1 MASKYDQY
9 LSGDT
14 GKGATDRARAL
25 TDKYSSILAQPDRD
39 RAQVNMLDEPQP
51 DVAARAR
58 RYETELG
65 VPAPV
70 AAADIKGFDAQARQ
84 RKVASAI
91 DANPSLAGIMANP
104 FKAMGLYDD
113 LDQMM
118 KLATAAKTVPARNVR
133 ERIGTFFGQGVM
145 GLYAGLSRFS
155 AAQGAALDALTPDF
169 LETDVGE
176 AFKARQG
183 QWANATTRASEDYA
197 ARPVAGET
205 TWETVK
211 SNPTPGNVAKYML
224 ESTIRSVPGT
234 VTAVAAAPLFI
245 ASASGSIGQQ
255 RAQNNGRDEADLGDV
270 LIASPFA
277 AGSAAMERLGIER
290 IFGAEGANFALR
302 IAKAGGGEAATEFVQ
317 GGIEYAGGTLGT
329 DKGFDPATALDQAVA
344 GAVAGFGMG
353 AGLRSTVE
361 AAEGTRKALNG
372 FRDGQTIETIMGS
385 AEKHASRTRDPET
398 FREFVAAQTEDTP
411 AENVYVPVEAVET
424 LLQSGNL
431 TEDEQAV
438 FGRLSDQI
446 AEARQTGGDIVIP
459 MADAATLLAGTKAW
473 EALKD
478 DARIDAGGLSP
489 REAREQSA
497 QIEATLEQRGAEI
510 IGAASDEIADQ
521 DPAVQVYSE
530 TRQQLI
536 DAGFT
541 PDAANKQAAIFA
553 ANREAWGK
561 RLGMTA
567 TEYHAA
573 NPVEFRRELAG
584 IASADNA
591 MLDQRPGL
599 FDEILAAAKTR
610 KALAADLASA
620 GRPVR
625 MSKADGRYALA
636 SEDVSA
642 PGGYRL
648 TRFDENGPVGHTEH
662 ATLQEA
668 IDEGLKDKF
677 APLNQAPNSP
687 PGWAYAQMPAPIDE
701 PPLSDLPASSPGPF
715 APARYAARRY
725 MREVR
730 RLFIAPRE
738 FAKVDKARA
747 KRIAAAYDEMQHA
760 PNDPEVRAAYDAM
773 VVETLAQWETIKATG
788 LKVEFAPPADPYDG
802 NPWGAVRDVRDNNHL
817 YVFSTE
823 EGYGQ
828 AGITEADEAENPM
841 LAVVP
846 GENWYGKSVRVNDIF
861 RAVHDY
867 FGHIKE
873 GVGFRARGEENA
885 WRMHSAMYSPLARRA
900 MTTETRGQ
908 NSWLNYGPNGEAN
921 QTASVEDTIFAE
933 QKIGLLPLWVSEEG
947 VSDLAGQPMSL
958 ESEDTIV
965 ALTQSVDRALRINA
979 PVADVRIAKDGSLLI
994 VADFEPN
1001 PAHNAKLTKLM
1012 RDSAIEKVRA
1022 NSAAVLGD
1030 TPFRVVLPGDK
1041 ALAGSTPSALEAP
1054 PVGADGKIALQHFS
1068 SRDDLTVLDPTHWG
1082 TNANFLPPAERAQIG
1097 TAPPRT
1103 YFGIATNQPGG
1114 YVKEFGEGAAEYTA
1128 RIDASALYDAAGNP
1142 DGFTG
1147 SSIERDRA
1155 VIEAGYL
1162 GYWKKDPSLGLVAVV
1177 FTPTEVEAVRG
1188 DRTFYQLTSDR
1199 SVYWHGSP
1207 SGDLRGGVSGLHL
1220 GTREAARQALEARI
1234 GIPAEGEWD
1243 GSREY
1248 GKTKLAG
1255 RKTQARLKAEGR
1267 NVGTGQNAG
1276 APDEDYFP
1284 PVQKYADGSDMPMS
1298 VKPDIRPFRLN
1309 AEMSN
1314 TRSAPHEDFKA
1325 NGYMKANIKKGKAKR
1340 GFYYANVGEDA
1351 GSISVVVPNGD
1362 FVIPAEDV
1370 EGEFPLFQTTG
1381 KPRGQIQFTADGRSV
1396 ITLFEDADLSTLL
1409 HETGHLFFEELKRN
1423 ALTPNAPADV
1433 VADWNAIKKWL
1444 KENGQPVVRNQ
1455 ITREGHE
1462 LMARGFERYLMEGKA
1477 PSRDLA
1483 GAFATFR
1490 SWLVR
1495 IYQVVQSLRSPITP
1509 EVRAVFDRM
1518 LATQQAI
1525 DEYAGQQNQVE
1536 IDEKSATAMGMTG
1549 AEFVA
1554 YRESV
1559 IGAKREAYDTLLKK
1573 TMHAIRVRE
1582 TKRYKDAAKGVREDV
1597 TASVYAEPRFI
1608 ALRLLRTG
1616 RWLNDENRP
1625 AQKMTLDREWLIER
1639 FGATAIEQLPKG
1651 PMIVKTNGDDAD
1663 TIAEQVGFG
1672 SGEAMVRALF
1682 EIETEQQAL
1691 RLAGDKR
1698 QVMDKL
1704 IDDQVEAIMAQRTE
1718 GDALTDGSLEEE
1730 AIAALNG
1737 EQQGAVLSTELRY
1750 LARRT
1755 RASPTPYRMA
1765 REWAA
1770 RKIRAGRVNDVA
1782 SRAAMQRY
1790 SRASAKAAKLAEEAI
1805 IAGDYDE
1812 AFRQK
1817 QAQMLNHALL
1827 AEAKAA
1833 GDEIDVIVKRM
1844 NRLASR
1850 ATMASVDQ
1858 DYMDRI
1864 HDLLEKYDFRPKS
1877 QRWLNEVESFARW
1890 AAKQAESGYEVLVP
1904 ERLLGDGQHYS
1915 RISVD
1920 TLFGLRDA
1928 VGSLLKLGKLK
1939 QSIIDAQKER
1949 AFSALIDEIEANIAA
1964 LPGRKQT
1971 TEINDKDR
1979 MIASAVA
1986 PLIKIE
1992 TLADD
1997 MDLGNPNGPM
2007 NRLLVQRAT
2016 QAENRREELRDR
2028 VTKRIAQAYL
2038 GMDPKARKRLEEKV
2052 TIPEWLHKG
2061 GALDERNGQP
2071 VSMTRMEL
2079 LSIALNTGNQGNL
2092 EKLARGEGWPVA
2104 AIQTALRRELSKS
2117 DWDFVQDVWDA
2128 VDSLWP
2134 DIAAAE
2140 RNLSGVV
2147 PEKVMP
2153 LEVDTPFG
2161 AYRGGY
2167 YPVVYD
2173 PNRSGTAEKNADNA
2187 ANDLFGMASGV
2198 ATPKGH
2204 TITRT
2209 AAVGPILRSV
2219 EGVLFGHI
2227 EKVVTRIAYAE
2238 YARDVLRVIQNP
2250 KVRNAMDLKLGR
2262 EYRRQIKPWLQR
2274 QISGGQVDP
2283 RGLGWW
2289 EKFSRS
2295 ARTNMS
2301 IVAMGL
2307 RWSTGVAQIA
2317 GLTSSAA
2324 RVGAVP
2330 LANGM
2335 RVMLKNPAAA
2345 SRFVFRRSPEMA
2357 KRNEAMNRE
2366 VAEFFREV
2374 RGKNTILNRARGMAF
2389 WHIGMIDRYVV
2400 SIPTW
2405 LAAHST
2411 AIGEGMT
2418 DAQASAVANK
2428 AVRQSQGSGRE
2439 KDMANWQSPPSEPMR
2454 WLTLFYTYFNVVLN
2468 AQWETGRAA
2477 KRGDWR
2483 KAASLSFWFLVAAP
2497 LADALLSGDLPDP
2510 DDEDETWEGWA
2521 GRNLFFNLWSG
2532 VPVARDLAA
2541 FSERKIM
2548 GEYATLGSTPI
2559 QRIEEV
2565 SVNAYKVAD
2574 KLATEG
2580 ELDDKW
2586 LKTAIET
2593 PGYFMGLPTGQPAAT
2608 AQFLWDYSNGET
2620 DPQGFNQWYWGL
2632 TKGKVPDED

>member
-14 GKGATDRARAL
+14 GMGATDRARAL

-58 RYETELG
+58 RYEAELG

-113 LDQMM
+113 IDEMM

-155 AAQGAALDALTPDF
+155 AAQGEALDAITPDF
-169 LETDVGE
+169 LETDVGD

-183 QWANATTRASEDYA
+183 QWANATTRAAEDYA
-197 ARPVAGET
+197 GRAVAGET

-211 SNPTPGNVAKYML
+211 TNPTPGNVAKYML

-302 IAKAGGGEAATEFVQ
+302 IAKAGGSEAATEFVQ

-329 DKGFDPATALDQAVA
+329 DKGFDPATALDQGVA

-353 AGLRSTVE
+353 AGLRTAVE

-398 FREFVAAQTEDTP
+398 FREFVAAQTDDTP

-424 LLQSGNL
+424 LLQSGGL
-431 TEDEQAV
+431 TDDEQAV

-497 QIEATLEQRGAEI
+497 QIEATLEQRGQEI
-510 IGAASDEIADQ
+510 IGAADDEIAEAE
-521 DPAVQVYSE
+521 PAVRVYSE
-530 TRQQLI
+530 VRQQLV

-553 ANREAWGK
+553 ANREAWGA
-561 RLGMTA
+561 RLGQTA
-567 TEYHAA
+567 AEYHAA

-584 IASADNA
+584 IASTDDA
-591 MLDQRPGL
+591 MLDQ
-599 FDEILAAAKTR
+599 AAAP
-610 KALAADLASA
+610 ALFAAVRHKGKVYKSVADHLSAISQIEDPEERRRAMSDGENRGFVTEKGKFLNRFRAQEYAVANGLLRDDAPAWAATSPDLISENLQRGQSYAQASLPAADGGLTQI
-620 GRPVR
+620 G
-625 MSKADGRYALA
+625 
-636 SEDVSA
+636 DVSA
-642 PGGYRL
+642 RFSPAAVGNLMASDDWAIL
-648 TRFDENGPVGHTEH
+648 T
-662 ATLQEA
+662 
-668 IDEGLKDKF
+668 
-677 APLNQAPNSP
+677 
-687 PGWAYAQMPAPIDE
+687 
-701 PPLSDLPASSPGPF
+701 
-715 APARYAARRY
+715 
-725 MREVR
+725 
-730 RLFIAPRE
+730 
-738 FAKVDKARA
+738 
-747 KRIAAAYDEMQHA
+747 
-760 PNDPEVRAAYDAM
+760 
-773 VVETLAQWETIKATG
+773 
-788 LKVEFAPPADPYDG
+788 
-802 NPWGAVRDVRDNNHL
+802 
-817 YVFSTE
+817 
-823 EGYGQ
+823 
-828 AGITEADEAENPM
+828 AENPM
-841 LAVVP
+841 
-846 GENWYGKSVRVNDIF
+846 GEQADELTN
-861 RAVHDY
+861 
-867 FGHIKE
+867 
-873 GVGFRARGEENA
+873 
-885 WRMHSAMYSPLARRA
+885 RRA
-900 MTTETRGQ
+900 MDALKADLAALGVSFAPAVGKYGQVENSFVVVGITRAQAIALGRKYDQ
-908 NSWLNYGPNGEAN
+908 DSVLTREGLVYQDGSINPATG
-921 QTASVEDTIFAE
+921 SVEAFTDRPDDFFTEVPSTGAKFAVDIDFD
-933 QKIGLLPLWVSEEG
+933 QRIAATSEET
-947 VSDLAGQPMSL
+947 A
-958 ESEDTIV
+958 I

-1001 PAHNAKLTKLM
+1001 PAHNAKLAKLM

-1054 PVGADGKIALQHFS
+1054 PVDADGKITLQHFS

-1082 TNANFLPPAERAQIG
+1082 TNANFLPPTERAQIG

-1188 DRTFYQLTSDR
+1188 PEYRQEA
-1199 SVYWHGSP
+1199 SVG
-1207 SGDLRGGVSGLHL
+1207 
-1220 GTREAARQALEARI
+1220 
-1234 GIPAEGEWD
+1234 
-1243 GSREY
+1243 
-1248 GKTKLAG
+1248 
-1255 RKTQARLKAEGR
+1255 
-1267 NVGTGQNAG
+1267 
-1276 APDEDYFP
+1276 
-1284 PVQKYADGSDMPMS
+1284 
-1298 VKPDIRPFRLN
+1298 
-1309 AEMSN
+1309 
-1314 TRSAPHEDFKA
+1314 
-1325 NGYMKANIKKGKAKR
+1325 
-1340 GFYYANVGEDA
+1340 
-1351 GSISVVVPNGD
+1351 
-1362 FVIPAEDV
+1362 
-1370 EGEFPLFQTTG
+1370 GEFPLFQTTG
-1381 KPRGQIQFTADGRSV
+1381 KPRGQIQFTTDGRSV

-1423 ALTPNAPADV
+1423 ALAPNAPADV

-1616 RWLNDENRP
+1616 RWLNDETRP

-1651 PMIVKTNGDDAD
+1651 PMLVKTNGDDAD
-1663 TIAEQVGFG
+1663 MVAEQVGFG

-1730 AIAALNG
+1730 AIAAVNG

-1770 RKIRAGRVNDVA
+1770 RKVRAGRVNDVA

-1833 GDEIDVIVKRM
+1833 GDEIDIIVKRM

-1890 AAKQAESGYEVLVP
+1890 AAKQAEGGYEVLVP

-1939 QSIIDAQKER
+1939 QSIIDAQEER
-1949 AFSALIDEIEANIAA
+1949 TFAAFIDEIKANLAQMA
-1964 LPGRKQT
+1964 GRKQT

-1979 MIASAVA
+1979 WSAAALA

-1997 MDLGNPNGPM
+1997 MDRGDANGPM

-2016 QAENRREELRDR
+2016 QAENRRGELRDR

-2238 YARDVLRVIQNP
+2238 YARDVLRVIQHP
-2250 KVRNAMDLKLGR
+2250 EVRSAMDLKLGR

-2324 RVGAVP
+2324 RVGVVP
-2330 LANGM
+2330 LADGI
-2335 RVMLKNPAAA
+2335 RRTLQNPAAA
-2345 SRFVFRRSPEMA
+2345 SRFVFDRSPEMA

-2374 RGKNTILNRARGMAF
+2374 RGKNTLLNRARGMAF

-2400 SIPTW
+2400 SVPTW
-2405 LAAHST
+2405 LAAHAT
-2411 AIGEGMT
+2411 AIGQGLT
-2418 DAQASAVANK
+2418 DAQASAVADK

-2477 KRGDWR
+2477 NRGDWR

-2521 GRNLFFNLWSG
+2521 ARNMFFNLWSG
-2532 VPVARDLAA
+2532 VPVARDLSA

-2565 SVNAYKVAD
+2565 SVNAYKVVD

-2608 AQFLWDYSNGET
+2608 AQFLWDYSNGDT

-2632 TKGKVPDED
+2632 SKGKVPDEE